1 MKCLEQR
8 PAATISSKLVV
19 ERVEGGW
26 VIRVS
31 SMTKGNKF
39 YDSHKIIAKSLNE
52 VLILVK
58 EWSSPWISEKG
69 EEKDEE

>member
-1 MKCLEQR
+1 
-8 PAATISSKLVV
+8 
-19 ERVEGGW
+19 
-26 VIRVS
+26 
-31 SMTKGNKF
+31 MTKGSKF